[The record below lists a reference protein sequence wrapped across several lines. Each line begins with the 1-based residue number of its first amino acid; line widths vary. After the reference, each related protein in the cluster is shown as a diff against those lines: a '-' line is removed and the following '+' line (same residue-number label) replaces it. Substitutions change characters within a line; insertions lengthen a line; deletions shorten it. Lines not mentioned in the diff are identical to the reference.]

1 MGLREWATRV
11 IKEVAEDGTAARA
24 IRLTTDG
31 TTWETWN
38 SPFPELEQFLLEAAA
53 MIDAIKAECPVR
65 RVPLM
70 FTAENATGAVLTQFP
85 TSVQGTNKNADALA
99 GSGNNS
105 AKAFA
110 EGMEGL
116 TRVMVAILNCAEKQ
130 QQSSAKT
137 MEQQANTIHEQNEYI
152 RAMHD
157 VQLVEQKAA
166 GGASEMVM
174 AQIKEVLPMIPVAL
188 EIFLTDKKNS
198 STAELAK
205 SVVSAVTK
213 TTNGVTTP

>member
-24 IRLTTDG
+24 IRLTGD

-38 SPFPELEQFLLEAAA
+38 APFPDVEQFLVDAAG
-53 MIDAIKAECPVR
+53 ILDSIKAECPVR

-70 FTAENATGAVLTQFP
+70 FTAENATGAVLTQYP

-99 GSGNNS
+99 GSGNNA

-116 TRVMVAILNCAEKQ
+116 TRVMTAILACAEKQ

-157 VQLVEQKAA
+157 VQLTEQKQAS
-166 GGASEMVM
+166 GASEMVM
-174 AQIKEVLPMIPVAL
+174 AQIREVLPMIPTAL
-188 EIFLTDKKNS
+188 ELFFTDKKISNA
-198 STAELAK
+198 AELAK
-205 SVVSAVTK
+205 SVVSVVSK
-213 TTNGVTTP
+213 TTNGVTTS